1 MADPRAGLPS
11 HESPSI
17 ERRDRRSSRSTAL
30 QRRLGN
36 WLESRWVRPSY
47 NGWVVLAISISYF
60 GAATN
65 TMVGWLYAISGLSFA
80 LLGLTGWLSRRMLR
94 DVALERL
101 PIAPVSVGETLD
113 LGLRLRN
120 GNPRAGKAPFQ
131 CIDDRDPALGGGQP
145 QAIEG
150 IAAGSEHLWIDR
162 PVAERRGVFTWDRV
176 WIRTGAPLGLFWVRA
191 LHHLPAKAVV
201 YPQVLPLARCPLVDR
216 LGDARN
222 PVAATR
228 DRNSVDA
235 QEGVTRTLRAYR
247 SGDPMRLIHWRSSA
261 RLGELRVRELE
272 THNSGRNVTIA
283 IDDRATWTPDDFEQ
297 AASAAASIYFYAS
310 RAQLEVSFWSAQTG
324 IVRGHRI
331 VLEALAAI
339 DGSRP
344 LDARHRDATP
354 PDAAVLWL
362 SSTDASLPSLP
373 PGSIG
378 VLWGEAIATNDRDRV
393 NIDADRDLRLQL
405 QSAR

>member
-1 MADPRAGLPS
+1 MADPRTGLQ
-11 HESPSI
+11 SP
-17 ERRDRRSSRSTAL
+17 RRSAL
-30 QRRLGN
+30 QRRLAG
-36 WLESRWVRPSY
+36 WLETHWVRPSY
-47 NGWVVLAISISYF
+47 NGWVVIAISISYF

-80 LLGLTGWLSRRMLR
+80 LLGLAGWLARRMLR
-94 DVALERL
+94 DLELERL
-101 PIAPVSVGETLD
+101 QIAPVSVGETLE

-120 GNPRAGKAPFQ
+120 GNAKAGKEPLQF
-131 CIDDRDPALGGGQP
+131 IDERDPALGGSNP
-145 QAIEG
+145 QAIDG
-150 IAAGSEHLWIDR
+150 LAAGGDRLWIDR
-162 PVAERRGVFTWDRV
+162 PTAKRRGVYTWERV
-176 WIRTGAPLGLFWVRA
+176 WVRTGAPLGLFWVRA

-228 DRNSVDA
+228 DRQSIDA
-235 QEGVTRTLRAYR
+235 QEGVTRTLRTYR
-247 SGDPMRLIHWRSSA
+247 SGDPMRMIHWRSSA

-283 IDDRATWTPDDFEQ
+283 IDDRATWNPDDFEQ
-297 AASAAASIYFYAS
+297 AATAAASIYFYAS

-339 DGSRP
+339 DPSP
-344 LDARHRDATP
+344 TLDARHRDSTP
-354 PDAAVLWL
+354 PDTALLWL
-362 SSTDASLPSLP
+362 SKIGRASCR
-373 PGSIG
+373 
-378 VLWGEAIATNDRDRV
+378 ERA
-393 NIDADRDLRLQL
+393 
-405 QSAR
+405 